1 MKVKCRGYEGELIDL
16 TAIREGKSL
25 DEKCKVYEY
34 LLRIAIDNGLVT
46 LEPAY
51 SHEIEFIKE

>member
-16 TAIREGKSL
+16 SAIKEGKDL
-25 DEKCKVYEY
+25 QRKTKVYEY
-34 LLRIAIDNGLVT
+34 VIRIAIDNGLVT
-46 LEPAY
+46 IEPAY

>member
-1 MKVKCRGYEGELIDL
+1 MKVKCRGYKGELIDL
-16 TAIREGKSL
+16 SAIKEGKSL
-25 DEKCKVYEY
+25 DGKTKIYEY
-34 LLRIAIDNGLVT
+34 VLRIAIDNGLVT